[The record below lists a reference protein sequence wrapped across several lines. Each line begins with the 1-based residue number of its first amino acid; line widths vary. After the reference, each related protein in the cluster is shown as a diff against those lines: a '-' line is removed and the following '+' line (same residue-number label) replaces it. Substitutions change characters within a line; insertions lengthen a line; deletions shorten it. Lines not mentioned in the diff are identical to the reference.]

1 VRNLLTD
8 VAGIAVGHA
17 TDLALG
23 SGVTAI
29 LFDPPATAAVS
40 VLGGAPGGRDTGLL
54 APEMTVEAVDA
65 IVLSGGSAF
74 GLDAAGGV
82 QAALR
87 EMGRGYAIRDARIPI
102 VPQAIIF
109 DLLNGGNKDWGR
121 FSPYRELGYL
131 AAQAAAAQAAAAQ
144 SLAASPGA
152 AKPDAVQSGIA
163 QLGEAQSGEA
173 QPGEAHLA
181 ATDFALGSVGGGTGA
196 TTATIKG
203 GLGSASA
210 RTEAGHTIGAIA
222 IVNAVGSPLI
232 GTGPWFW
239 AAPFEQDREFGGLGW
254 PTSIDT
260 TMRLKGS
267 PAIGTTR
274 IGATGISTTGIS
286 TTGISTTGIST
297 TGISTTGRSA
307 TATSTTIG
315 LVATDAALT
324 KPQAL
329 RLAIMAH
336 DGLARAVLPA
346 HAPLDGDTIFAAAT
360 GRRPLGNALSELTA
374 LGFAATLVMAR
385 AIARGVHAA
394 TALPVPGAQPA
405 WRDRFGATHSG
416 IP

>member
-1 VRNLLTD
+1 MRNLLTD

-29 LFDPPATAAVS
+29 VFDRPATAAVC

-87 EMGRGYAIRDARIPI
+87 ELGRGYAIRDVRIPI

-121 FSPYRELGYL
+121 FSPYRELGYAAARAAVAQADATRAVGAHAATQASGGEPAHSEVVL
-131 AAQAAAAQAAAAQ
+131 AA
-144 SLAASPGA
+144 
-152 AKPDAVQSGIA
+152 
-163 QLGEAQSGEA
+163 
-173 QPGEAHLA
+173 
-181 ATDFALGSVGGGTGA
+181 DFALGSVGGGTGA
-196 TTATIKG
+196 TTATVKG

-210 RTEAGHTIGAIA
+210 RTEAGHTVGAIA

-239 AAPFEQDREFGGLGW
+239 AAPYEQGAEFGGLGW
-254 PTSIDT
+254 PARIDT
-260 TMRLKGS
+260 TLRLKGG
-267 PAIGTTR
+267 PGIGMTATGMTAT
-274 IGATGISTTGIS
+274 GATV
-286 TTGISTTGIST
+286 
-297 TGISTTGRSA
+297 
-307 TATSTTIG
+307 TSTTIG
-315 LVATDAALT
+315 LVATDAALS
-324 KPQAL
+324 KAQAH

-360 GRRPLGNALSELTA
+360 GQRPLGEAIPELTA

-394 TALPVPGAQPA
+394 TALPVPDAQPA
-405 WRDRFGATHSG
+405 WRDRFAATQSG
-416 IP
+416 NP

>member
-29 LFDPPATAAVS
+29 VFDRPATAAVC

-54 APEMTVEAVDA
+54 APEMTVDAVDA

-87 EMGRGYAIRDARIPI
+87 EMGRGYAVRDARVPI

-121 FSPYRELGYL
+121 FSPYRELGY
-131 AAQAAAAQAAAAQ
+131 AAAQDSGVQMGGGDSATAA
-144 SLAASPGA
+144 G
-152 AKPDAVQSGIA
+152 
-163 QLGEAQSGEA
+163 
-173 QPGEAHLA
+173 
-181 ATDFALGSVGGGTGA
+181 FALGSVGGGTGA
-196 TTATIKG
+196 TTAMVKG

-210 RTEAGHTIGAIA
+210 RTEAGHTVGAIA

-232 GTGPWFW
+232 GGGPWFW
-239 AAPFEQDREFGGLGW
+239 AAPYEMDAEFGGLGW
-254 PTSIDT
+254 PDRIDT
-260 TMRLKGS
+260 TLRLKGG
-267 PAIGTTR
+267 P
-274 IGATGISTTGIS
+274 GIDT
-286 TTGISTTGIST
+286 
-297 TGISTTGRSA
+297 

-315 LVATDAALT
+315 LIATDATLT
-324 KPQAL
+324 KAQAH

-360 GRRPLGNALSELTA
+360 GYRPLGEAIPELTA

-385 AIARGVHAA
+385 AIARGVFAA
-394 TALPVPGAQPA
+394 TALPVPGGQPA
-405 WRDRFGATHSG
+405 WRDRFGATQSG
-416 IP
+416 NR